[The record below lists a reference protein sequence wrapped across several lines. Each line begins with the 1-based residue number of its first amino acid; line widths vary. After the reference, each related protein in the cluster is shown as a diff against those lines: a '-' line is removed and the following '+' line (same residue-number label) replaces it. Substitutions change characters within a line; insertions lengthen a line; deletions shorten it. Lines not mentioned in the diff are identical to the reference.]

1 MEKDERCGWIQPTS
15 PCPPVKQAV
24 IPIQR
29 CWGLG
34 NAMSFNILLRSFLGL
49 GSRLSGVSAQ
59 NEWLQLWGLC
69 ESVIAIS
76 NLSQM
81 KNSVWFLGILF
92 VKLLRLMSTV
102 A

>member
-1 MEKDERCGWIQPTS
+1 MRLDSADES
-15 PCPPVKQAV
+15 LSASQAGSDSD
-24 IPIQR
+24 PAML
-29 CWGLG
+29 GLG